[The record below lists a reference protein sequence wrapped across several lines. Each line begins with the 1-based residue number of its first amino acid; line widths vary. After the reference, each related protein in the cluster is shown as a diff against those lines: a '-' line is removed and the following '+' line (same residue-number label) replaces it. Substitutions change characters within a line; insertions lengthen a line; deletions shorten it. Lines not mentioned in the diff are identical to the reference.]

1 MAVLYGLGVG
11 PGDPDL
17 ITLKAARILAQA
29 PVIAFPATL
38 SGESM
43 ARAIA
48 APHIPAGRIELPF
61 AIDIRAPHAD
71 NEQRYDVAAQA
82 IADHLDAGR
91 DVAVLCEGDPF
102 LYGSFMYL
110 FTRLAESWPV
120 TVIPGVSSLNAAA
133 ATLQRPLVSGNE
145 ALTVLPA
152 TLSADVLVKKL
163 AAADAV
169 AVLKVGRHFAKLKR
183 VIADSGLT
191 DQAEVIERIG
201 FADQRSRPLTAI
213 ADDAVPY
220 FSIVLI
226 RRNGGNP
233 LRRAG
238 GNSQ

>member
-1 MAVLYGLGVG
+1 MAMLYGLGVG

-17 ITLKAARILAQA
+17 ITVKAARILQQA
-29 PVIAFPATL
+29 PVIAFPATI

-71 NEQRYDVAAQA
+71 NEARYDDAADA
-82 IADHLDAGR
+82 IGKHLAASR

-110 FTRLAESWPV
+110 FTRLAADWPV
-120 TVIPGVSSLNAAA
+120 TVIPGVSSLTAAA
-133 ATLQRPLVSGNE
+133 ATLHRPLVSGNE

-152 TLSADVLVKKL
+152 TLPADVLAARL
-163 AAADAV
+163 SAADAV

-183 VIADSGLT
+183 VIAESGLT

-201 FADQRSRPLTAI
+201 FTDQRCRPLRDI

-226 RRNGGNP
+226 RRDGGSP
-233 LRRAG
+233 R
-238 GNSQ
+238 